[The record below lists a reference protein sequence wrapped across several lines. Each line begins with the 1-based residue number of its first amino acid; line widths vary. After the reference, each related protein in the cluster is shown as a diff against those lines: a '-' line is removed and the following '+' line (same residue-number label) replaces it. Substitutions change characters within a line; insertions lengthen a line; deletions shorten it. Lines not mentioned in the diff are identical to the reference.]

1 MKKLFVSILLLVYF
15 TVSTGFAISLHYC
28 MNTLDSAELG
38 AVEAETCGKCGMHVE
53 DSNGCCRDEVKV
65 VKLSTDH
72 FASYIVSSFYA
83 ATTAVLTPT
92 QYLLLPFYNFSEVKE
107 TIAHSPPLP
116 DKQDTYLHNR
126 VFRL

>member
-1 MKKLFVSILLLVYF
+1 
-15 TVSTGFAISLHYC
+15 
-28 MNTLDSAELG
+28 MNRLDSAELG
-38 AVEAETCGKCGMHVE
+38 AVEADTCGKCGMHVE

-72 FASYIVSSFYA
+72 FASYVVSAFSA

-92 QYLLLPFYNFSEVKE
+92 QYLLLPFYNFSEVRE

-116 DKQDTYLHNR
+116 GKQDTYLHNR

>member
-1 MKKLFVSILLLVYF
+1 MKRVLAAILLLVYF
-15 TVSTGFAISLHYC
+15 TVSTGFAVSLHYC
-28 MNTLDSAELG
+28 MDRLDSAELG
-38 AVEAETCGKCGMHVE
+38 ASRADSCGKCGMHVE

-72 FASYIVSSFYA
+72 FAAQVLASFASATA
-83 ATTAVLTPT
+83 AMPVHTE
-92 QYLLLPFYNFSEVKE
+92 YLILPFYNFSGIKE

-116 DKQDTYLHNR
+116 DKQDTYLQNC